1 MTMAHSTEEPE
12 VCLWPLDP
20 ACLETTWDA
29 LDPEVKARAQMLASM
44 TLFALCGQ
52 RVGGCP
58 VTVRPSLEM
67 GRCYIGADPIGP
79 GDLALAPYAYMNA
92 FYRGDRGILLPPPV
106 HALVEVNVDGVA
118 LNLSDF
124 RIDDG
129 RRLVWQGTGASP
141 LPIRQNLSQ
150 PAGAPGTFSV
160 TYQDTAPV
168 SPAGAYAAGALAM
181 EYAKACTGSK
191 CRLPSNVTTLV
202 RQGVTMNFTE
212 GVFPKGRT
220 TIPEVDRFIGLWN
233 PRGIRA
239 EAQVWSPH
247 VSYPT
252 KTTWEA

>member
-20 ACLETTWDA
+20 ACLEISWEA
-29 LDPEVKARAQMLASM
+29 LDPEVKDRAQMLASM
-44 TLFALCGQ
+44 TLFVLCGQ

-58 VTVRPSLEM
+58 VTVRPSLEQ
-67 GRCYIGADPIGP
+67 GRCYIGPEPIGP
-79 GDLALAPYAYMNA
+79 GDLALAPYTYMGGA
-92 FYRGDRGILLPPPV
+92 LLDRGVLLPPPV
-106 HALVEVNVDGVA
+106 IALVEVTVDGVA

-129 RRLVWQGTGASP
+129 RRLVWQGEGASP
-141 LPIRQNLSQ
+141 IPVRQNLSR
-150 PAGAPGTFSV
+150 PAGEPGTFTV
-160 TYQDTAPV
+160 TYQDTYPV

-191 CRLPSNVTTLV
+191 CRLPTNVTTLV

-233 PRGIRA
+233 PRGQRR

-247 VSYPT
+247 LTSPT
-252 KTTWEA
+252 RTTWEN